1 MNFKLGK
8 MFAVGVSTLV
18 LSTVT
23 TAQIDEIIVTANK
36 KEQTLQDIPM
46 SVTVTSA
53 EQIEQSAIVD
63 LLDLQSA
70 VPSLRMTQL
79 QKTTETNFII
89 RGFGNGANNPGIEP
103 AVGVYIDGVY
113 RSRSASAMADLPT
126 IERVEVL
133 AGPQSTLFGKN
144 ASAGV
149 ISITSKL
156 PEQEFGG
163 LVETTIGTY
172 GSTIVKGTVTGG
184 ITDTT
189 SFRLSASSNKNDG
202 YSTNL
207 VDNTK
212 YNDRDRSAIRGQLLI
227 EPSEDLSIRMIADYN
242 QIEEV
247 CCIASSL
254 VDGATSQ
261 ITAALAAANGYG
273 YAPIDPWGRIAYQ
286 NYGTNGESRP
296 ANELVG
302 KGISVQVDWSL
313 DNVDITSITSKRNQ
327 TSITNLDAD
336 FSAADIISDQRQD
349 YEFDTFSQEI
359 RISSNDINSNLDW
372 MVGAY
377 YQQEDIDSF
386 RNVTY
391 GTQTY
396 TYSDT
401 LVTLGLSQAI
411 AAAAIEGYLAAGLP
425 PAGAQA
431 FAEQAVADALGPVGG
446 SGLAYVGA
454 AFGVCVVNGVACT
467 DVFYIPGTGMPS
479 SVWNMDNTAMSFFGQ
494 MEYRINDSLT
504 ATLGLAYSDDSKDVS
519 GDITIIDAF
528 AALPLEAAGL
538 GALSG
543 LQFFPA
549 FRNYPNAD
557 EDGKFDSDDVTHTLS
572 LAYAMSDNTSI
583 YATHSSGFKA
593 TSVNMTVDAR
603 DVRAADPEDATNYE
617 IGLKTTFDNGYINL
631 AYFDQNIEGFQ
642 SNAFSGTGFNL
653 VNAGKESHKGVELDS
668 MLALSE
674 NLMLRVSAMQL
685 DAVYDSFEKG
695 TCDTTGLA
703 EPEYQCPAGQP
714 YVDLSGLNPAGIHDL
729 SANANIVYSF
739 NLGGALDGFAR
750 LEYVYEEDTN
760 LADLIPVS
768 IAERGFKNVNA
779 SLGFNADNWS
789 IMFWGRNITD
799 HETLYSA
806 FPTTAAPG
814 SFSGYPSAPST
825 YGVTFKMNL

>member
-1 MNFKLGK
+1 MTSKLSK
-8 MFAVGVSTLV
+8 KVVASC
-18 LSTVT
+18 LSGLLLSG
-23 TAQIDEIIVTANK
+23 AAISQIDEIIVTANK
-36 KEQTLQDIPM
+36 KEQSLQDIPM
-46 SVTVTSA
+46 SVTVTTG
-53 EQIEQSAIVD
+53 EQIDQSAIVD

-70 VPSLRMTQL
+70 VPALRMTQL

-89 RGFGNGANNPGIEP
+89 RGFGNGANNPGLEP
-103 AVGVYIDGVY
+103 AVGVYIDGVA

-133 AGPQSTLFGKN
+133 SGPQSTLFGKN

-149 ISITSKL
+149 ISITTKL

-163 LVETTIGTY
+163 SVEATLGTY
-172 GSTIVKGTVTGG
+172 GATIMKGTVTGG

-202 YSTNL
+202 YATNL
-207 VDNTK
+207 VDYTK

-227 EPSEDLSIRMIADYN
+227 EPSEDLSVRLIADYN

-254 VDGATSQ
+254 VDGATAQ
-261 ITAALAAANGYG
+261 LTGALAAAGGYG
-273 YAPIDPWGRIAYQ
+273 YAPIDPWARIAYQ
-286 NYGTNGESRP
+286 NYGPNGESRP
-296 ANELVG
+296 SNELVG
-302 KGISVQVDWSL
+302 KGFSMEVNWSL
-313 DNVDITSITSKRNQ
+313 DNFDITSITSKRNQ

-336 FSAADIISDQRQD
+336 FSAAEILADQRQD

-359 RISSNDINSNLDW
+359 RISSTGDSKVGWL
-372 MVGAY
+372 VGAY
-377 YQQEDIDSF
+377 YQQEDIDTF

-391 GTQTY
+391 GTQIYPYADALT
-396 TYSDT
+396 
-401 LVTLGLSQAI
+401 TLGLSQAI
-411 AAAAIEGYLAAGLP
+411 AAAAIEGYLAAGGP
-425 PAGAQA
+425 PAGAEA
-431 FAEQAVADALGPVGG
+431 FGAQAVADTLAPVGG

-467 DVFYIPGTGMPS
+467 DVFYVPGTGMPS
-479 SVWNMDNTAMSFFGQ
+479 SVWKMDSSATSLFGQ
-494 MEYRINDSLT
+494 MDYQISDNLI
-504 ATLGLAYSDDSKDVS
+504 ATLGISYSDDSKDVS
-519 GDITIIDAF
+519 GNITIIDPF

-543 LQFFPA
+543 LQFFKP
-549 FRNYPNAD
+549 FNNYPNAS
-557 EDGKFDSDDVTHTLS
+557 EDGKFDSDDVTHNLS
-572 LAYAMSDNTSI
+572 LSYAVSESISI
-583 YATHSSGFKA
+583 YATHSTGFKA

-603 DVRAADPEDATNYE
+603 DVRSADPEEATNIE
-617 IGLKTTFDNGYINL
+617 IGLKATFDNGYLNI
-631 AYFDQNIEGFQ
+631 AYFDQNIDGFQ

-653 VNAGKESHKGVELDS
+653 VNAGKESHEGVELDS

-674 NLMLRVSAMQL
+674 NLMLRVSAMSL
-685 DAVYDSFEKG
+685 DAVYDSFERG

-703 EPEYQCPAGQP
+703 EPQYQCPAGQP
-714 YVDLSGLNPAGIHDL
+714 YIDLSGLNPAGIHDL

-739 NLGGALDGFAR
+739 NVGGSLDGFAR
-750 LEYVYEEDTN
+750 LEYVYEENTN

-779 SLGFNADNWS
+779 SIGFSQDNWS
-789 IMFWGRNITD
+789 VMFWGRNMTD

-825 YGVTFKMNL
+825 YGMTFKMNF